1 MPLKRSQ
8 SQYNGLK
15 FWQYTWK
22 GKPVLIRLAW
32 NGAAVISDLSVLC
45 GGWNSLAGS
54 ACGLLSPNLGEWF
67 DLVSSPAGVGE
78 ITESKLGIVP
88 AAQIKTPARA

>member
-1 MPLKRSQ
+1 MPFKHSQ

-15 FWQYTWK
+15 FWQYTLK

-45 GGWNSLAGS
+45 GGWNSLA
-54 ACGLLSPNLGEWF
+54 CGFYPAIGLIHPNFGQC
-67 DLVSSPAGVGE
+67 VS
-78 ITESKLGIVP
+78 
-88 AAQIKTPARA
+88 